1 MSMCTIIVLTA
12 GPDTGGGVVECGLEV
27 SAVSELISL
36 LEVTEVKM
44 SGE

>member
-1 MSMCTIIVLTA
+1 MCTIMALTA
-12 GPDTGGGVVECGLEV
+12 GPDTGGGVVERGLEV